1 MRIGKRTAPALTL
14 LAGLLLSGGTQA
26 HDNSARAIETEDEES
41 SELEVG
47 ITDSVGEVEVT
58 HDDEKVTIRREQDT
72 ENTVDDR
79 YALTSRECPPFCIQ
93 PASLHP
99 DVETIGELE
108 VLDYLRRRSEGDDSI
123 LVVDSRTQDWVE
135 RGTIPGSENIPWTDL
150 SQSQGA
156 DPFTIHDIMT
166 GQFGAEEQ
174 EGLWDFSDAK
184 TLVLF
189 CNGPWCGQSPANI
202 RTLLRYGYPADRIK
216 WYRGGM
222 QNWENLGLTTVQD
235 D

>member
-1 MRIGKRTAPALTL
+1 MKTGNATRALGL
-14 LAGLLLSGGTQA
+14 LAGIFLAGGAPAQEEATGPEASGDGA
-26 HDNSARAIETEDEES
+26 SD
-41 SELEVG
+41 LKVG
-47 ITDSVGEVEVT
+47 ITRYLGEVEVN
-58 HDDEKVTIRREQDT
+58 HDGETVTIRRNQDT
-72 ENTVDDR
+72 ENTVDER

-108 VLDYLRRRSEGDDSI
+108 VLDYLQRRAEGDDSVLI
-123 LVVDSRTQDWVE
+123 VDSRTPDWVQQ
-135 RGTIPGSENIPWTDL
+135 GTIPGSINIPWTRL
-150 SQSQGA
+150 SQGQGA

-166 GQFGAEEQ
+166 GRFGAKEQ
-174 EGLWDFSDAK
+174 EGLWDFSNAR

-202 RTLLRYGYPADRIK
+202 RTLLRYGYPANRIK

-222 QNWENLGLTTVQD
+222 QNWENLGLTTVKGD
-235 D
+235 